1 MNTYYN
7 RDSEK
12 RRNSGVVSRP
22 SPMPTYMN
30 TNSTRFQSTSRD
42 PLTSSRQSVRL
53 RGRHPTNNE
62 ITGGPIT
69 KQTVDMLDE
78 RTRNLIARL
87 AEIEERGRVQEEERR
102 KAEEWERVAQEQ
114 EKEWV
119 ARNEILGMQQQRER
133 AAQYEILHMRQQE
146 RERAA
151 ELETLAKAER
161 KEIIKNQEEKTRRMI
176 EENRQLMNQEMSRT
190 GTAIL
195 EKLRAVKEQERIA
208 QERERAEEQER
219 LRIAQERVRAE
230 EQERLRIAQEQERL
244 RLEIERVRA
253 EEQERLRIAQER
265 ERAEEQERLRI
276 AQERERLRIA
286 QERER
291 LRIAQEQE
299 RLRLAIERDR
309 PQIRR
314 IDQEIQYIRLLQT
327 CADINDA
334 DVSTTISYSCDKTNL
349 RGEPICCKFNDI
361 NKEEAEQCGIC
372 FDNKSKKSNVQLA
385 CGHIFHAACL
395 LKMDIN
401 KNLCP
406 LCRDKIYEI
415 VEQES

>member
-12 RRNSGVVSRP
+12 RRNSSVVSRP

-69 KQTVDMLDE
+69 KQTVDMLNE
-78 RTRNLIARL
+78 RTRNLRAQL
-87 AEIEERGRVQEEERR
+87 AKIEERGRVQEEERR
-102 KAEEWERVAQEQ
+102 KAEEQERVAQEQ

-161 KEIIKNQEEKTRRMI
+161 KEIIMNQEEKTRSMI
-176 EENRQLMNQEMSRT
+176 EKNRQLMNQEMSRT

-208 QERERAEEQER
+208 QERAEEQERILREQEILRLEIERVRAEEQER

-230 EQERLRIAQEQERL
+230 EQERLRIA
-244 RLEIERVRA
+244 
-253 EEQERLRIAQER
+253 
-265 ERAEEQERLRI
+265 QERLRI

>member
-1 MNTYYN
+1 
-7 RDSEK
+7 
-12 RRNSGVVSRP
+12 
-22 SPMPTYMN
+22 MPTYMN

-87 AEIEERGRVQEEERR
+87 AEIEEMGRVQEEERR
-102 KAEEWERVAQEQ
+102 KAEEQERVAQEQ

-161 KEIIKNQEEKTRRMI
+161 KEIIMNQEEKTRRMI

-208 QERERAEEQER
+208 QERAEEQER
-219 LRIAQERVRAE
+219 ILR
-230 EQERLRIAQEQERL
+230 EQEIL

-265 ERAEEQERLRI
+265 VRAEEQ
-276 AQERERLRIA
+276 
-286 QERER
+286 ER

-334 DVSTTISYSCDKTNL
+334 DVSTTISYSCDKTNH
-349 RGEPICCKFNDI
+349 RGKPICCKFNDI
-361 NKEEAEQCGIC
+361 NNEEAEQCGIC